1 MEITETDEYYV
12 VSFFPNA
19 EEVEIDDKPEKG
31 YKAIIGV
38 QDGDHVVMKVMYAK
52 DRFNLDQVI
61 DLAKNIKECP
71 ICKRLDAE
79 VGNVKKISLKDNL
92 SLGSAVSQSP
102 SYPAP
107 TKSKPEIFDTG
118 NPLQDMMARIVF
130 NTRLN
135 DTGKVIS
142 ALALEDENLM
152 REVMPQSIG
161 QMIDLVADL
170 TEYTSG
176 KGTIFKS
183 PEDTKKYVQALREG
197 NKTDKEKEEDK
208 KASIAKKRAG
218 RTIIIS

>member
-92 SLGSAVSQSP
+92 SRGSAVNQSP
-102 SYPAP
+102 SYPTP
-107 TKSKPEIFDTG
+107 TKSKPAIFDTG
-118 NPLQDMMARIVF
+118 NPFTDLMARIMF
-130 NTRLN
+130 DTKLN
-135 DTGKVIS
+135 PTGQVLAAT
-142 ALALEDENLM
+142 ALDDDVLM
-152 REVMPQSIG
+152 EKAMPKTVDGMLS
-161 QMIDLVADL
+161 LVADL
-170 TEYTSG
+170 VDYSSG
-176 KGTIFKS
+176 KGTLYRNPK
-183 PEDTKKYVQALREG
+183 EVERYAKALRAG
-197 NKTDKEKEEDK
+197 SKKKSDNEEDEK
-208 KASIAKKRAG
+208 TSITKKRAG